1 MRGIQI
7 CNDIHPE
14 VSFVFKI
21 LISLNM
27 VVLLYF
33 LGGFGLSCYD
43 QWPNHDYQ
51 FACCEDRIRENGKV
65 CETAMDTGCVI
76 PGT

>member
-1 MRGIQI
+1 
-7 CNDIHPE
+7 
-14 VSFVFKI
+14 
-21 LISLNM
+21 M

-51 FACCEDRIRENGKV
+51 FACCEDRIRESGKV